1 MYQNINSCVY
11 KNGTY
16 LRLFFHVN
24 RCSTR
29 RKPACFLNDL
39 EPYLEIA
46 GILSLDMT
54 FTALSDFG
62 NTMYHLRHLKLK
74 I

>member
-1 MYQNINSCVY
+1 MGVQQGEN
-11 KNGTY
+11 
-16 LRLFFHVN
+16 LHAFLFAV
-24 RCSTR
+24 
-29 RKPACFLNDL
+29 FLNDL
-39 EPYLEIA
+39 ESYLEIA

-62 NTMYHLRHLKLK
+62 NTMYHVRHLKLK